1 MKSIWKGSIS
11 FALVSIQVK
20 LYPAIRKKDISFKLL
35 HKKDSSPIEYKRFCQ
50 AENVE
55 VAWGDIA
62 RGFQYQKNKFVVIN
76 EEEFEKLPQK
86 ASHTISIEGFIEADE
101 VEPIYFDKSY
111 LLEPEEGSQRSYALL
126 REAMRQT
133 GKAALARV
141 TLKEKEHMAVI
152 RLYSG
157 ALLLNT
163 LMYADEIANV
173 EEISIPPA
181 MDLKDAELSLAK
193 ELVTRFSS
201 GFKPGQYKDTYREAL
216 MELINAKVE
225 GRKIAVPPPPKG
237 PAKVLSLMDALR
249 KSLEKGRPGGVPA
262 EAAKV
267 QVSVARHEK
276 KRHTAAT
283 EAPGHRAAGP
293 ERNTR
298 VKTGR

>member
-20 LYPAIRKKDISFKLL
+20 LYPATHKKDISFKLL

-50 AENVE
+50 AENAE
-55 VAWGDIA
+55 VSWGDIV

-86 ASHTISIEGFIEADE
+86 ASHSISIEGFIEADE
-101 VEPIYFDKSY
+101 VEPIYFDKAY

-133 GKAALARV
+133 GKAALARF

-173 EEISIPPA
+173 EEILTPPA

-201 GFKPGQYKDTYREAL
+201 GFRPGQYKDTYREAL

-225 GRKIAVPPPPKG
+225 GRKIAVPPPKG

-249 KSLEKGRPGGVPA
+249 KSLEKGRSEGVSA

-267 QVSVARHEK
+267 QPLEARHEK
-276 KRHTAAT
+276 GHPPAA
-283 EAPGHRAAGP
+283 EGPGHRAGP
-293 ERNTR
+293 ERKTR
-298 VKTGR
+298 VKTDR